1 MGCVRLTALQYNKYF
16 IGRFSFSK
24 TILEIRMSQNL
35 IKPRGGGGRGWGGE
49 KDAHKTTGIEGER
62 ELE

>member
-24 TILEIRMSQNL
+24 SILEIRMSQNL
-35 IKPRGGGGRGWGGE
+35 IKPRGGGGGGE

>member
-35 IKPRGGGGRGWGGE
+35 IKPRGGPGGGVGRRMPI
-49 KDAHKTTGIEGER
+49 KQR
-62 ELE
+62 E